1 LKLLSPLIKL
11 SDLLNEFWSFKQKN
25 GASEDS
31 LYRIKFIGKY
41 LVEACSDVEV
51 GTINHG
57 TARKFFNRLDS
68 LNLKFTSKQTYAIV
82 AIAAFNWAVK
92 QGFVKTNYFA
102 GKIALASKDEVVL
115 AKEPFSVEEMKLVL
129 GPKLLGWS
137 FLEHNIVKG
146 RLGDR
151 RQPTPD
157 YYWVTNIAA
166 YTGARLG
173 EVAQLTTNDI
183 ELRDNIWCFSFNN
196 QNGKKIKTQSSI
208 RRVPIHPQLI
218 ELGILD
224 YGDSCQKNLFQK
236 AKMSIGDWFSPKF
249 LAELGL
255 ANANWSFHTLRYTV
269 ITQLTD
275 KQVFLYFVK
284 ELVGHKHN
292 SITYDIYAGKPPMKV
307 LLEECVSKINYCD

>member
-1 LKLLSPLIKL
+1 LRTSLQQDAQILSHHLYHYNQKIYQSIDSGCSQLSLQQIKQIVQQELQKYRQQIGLSSSIRFEAPVPLIKL

-41 LVEACSDVEV
+41 LIEACSDVEV

-68 LNLKFTSKQTYAIV
+68 LNLKFTSKQTYASV
-82 AIAAFNWAVK
+82 AIAAFNWAIK

-137 FLEHNIVKG
+137 FMEHNTVKG
-146 RLGDR
+146 RFGNR
-151 RQPTPD
+151 RKPTPD
-157 YYWVTNIAA
+157 YYWVTNIVA

-196 QNGKKIKTQSSI
+196 QNGKKIKT
-208 RRVPIHPQLI
+208 
-218 ELGILD
+218 
-224 YGDSCQKNLFQK
+224 
-236 AKMSIGDWFSPKF
+236 
-249 LAELGL
+249 
-255 ANANWSFHTLRYTV
+255 
-269 ITQLTD
+269 
-275 KQVFLYFVK
+275 
-284 ELVGHKHN
+284 
-292 SITYDIYAGKPPMKV
+292 
-307 LLEECVSKINYCD
+307 